1 MSKRWAPPTALN
13 LIEGGQ
19 AFDLNGASWHK
30 AQASPR

>member
-1 MSKRWAPPTALN
+1 VGAANGRAALN